1 MNPKTSVLSAV
12 IACGLAAVPARPETP
27 FDPVRGLVLRGTV
40 VTMDDEHRVLENASV
55 LVRNDQILAIWPG
68 RKAPK
73 GTPVGDAVTIELGPS
88 ALIFPGLINLHN
100 HPTFDMLPLWPAPSS
115 HTQPAAGRPL
125 GTEPYANRYQW
136 NRMFGAASP
145 EFRRLVDSPQ
155 FALSPQG
162 LDRQAETIKYAEVE
176 ALLGGGTALQGAP
189 TLAATDGLLVRN
201 VEGTNF
207 GRARIQSFVSPI
219 ASLAG
224 ADLDLVRGRMESG
237 ATDAWLVHL
246 AEGVGDADRRPGDPV
261 SSRAE
266 FATLKGKGLLADT
279 TVVIHGLALEA
290 ADFAEMRAA
299 PSARLDGTGDGLGAK
314 LVWSPLSNF
323 LLYGHTAQ
331 VYDALAADVLVSL
344 GTDWT
349 PSGSRN
355 LLGELKVADVTLR
368 ASSLLG
374 SKRALV
380 PELSVDGKHGH
391 EAREAERALDR
402 LLVDMVTRNPA
413 KAVRWYDKVGSIEAG
428 KTADLL
434 VLTPP
439 RRARRHGLPSSPY
452 RELIDATERDVRL
465 VLVGGEPLAGDAS
478 LMKRLKDGDYETVA
492 SACRCYEKG
501 VDVTKDGVP
510 KGDQT
515 LAVIQQTLGDALN
528 ALGGDHPPAGG
539 GPADDTNTYSY
550 LKQHVPLP
558 FPMTDAQFRQ
568 FVLVPVAGTV
578 GGKLNLERLTLPPL
592 LTDDDDFFFDVLG
605 ARIDPVTSTIDDPTP
620 PFLLYPSNANHVID
634 GFNPFDADR
643 FEERWYGLGGHPGS
657 EDDDD
662 DGQIPWCCDAFAAGS
677 CARNR

>member
-1 MNPKTSVLSAV
+1 MVHTPRSPAGVPSTPKAIQDPSGDTEKASASSRSLR
-12 IACGLAAVPARPETP
+12 ALPARGTSHML
-27 FDPVRGLVLRGTV
+27 DPGAVASSLGRRLATK
-40 VTMDDEHRVLENASV
+40 RVPSGNQPGDRSQNAC
-55 LVRNDQILAIWPG
+55 A
-68 RKAPK
+68 
-73 GTPVGDAVTIELGPS
+73 LGS
-88 ALIFPGLINLHN
+88 
-100 HPTFDMLPLWPAPSS
+100 
-115 HTQPAAGRPL
+115 
-125 GTEPYANRYQW
+125 
-136 NRMFGAASP
+136 SP
-145 EFRRLVDSPQ
+145 EYRRLVDSPQ

-189 TLAATDGLLVRN
+189 SLAATDGLLVRN

-219 ASLAG
+219 TSLAG
-224 ADLDLVRGRMESG
+224 ADLDLVRGRMQSG

-246 AEGVGDADRRPGDPV
+246 AEGVRDADRRPGDPV
-261 SSRAE
+261 SSHEE
-266 FATLKGKGLLADT
+266 FATLKGKGLLSDT

-314 LVWSPLSNF
+314 LVWSPLSNL

-374 SKRALV
+374 SNRALV
-380 PELSVDGKHGH
+380 PELSVEGKHGH

-413 KAVRWYDKVGSIEAG
+413 KTVRWYDKVGSIEAG
-428 KTADLL
+428 KTADLF

-439 RRARRHGLPSSPY
+439 RRARRTRTAAVALPRPDRRDRARRPRSCSSGASRWP
-452 RELIDATERDVRL
+452 AT
-465 VLVGGEPLAGDAS
+465 PP
-478 LMKRLKDGDYETVA
+478 LMKRFKNGDYETVA

-501 VDVTKDGVP
+501 VDVTKEGVP

-515 LAVIQQTLGDALN
+515 LAFIRQTLEEALN
-528 ALGGDHPPAGG
+528 ALGGDRPAGG
-539 GPADDTNTYSY
+539 RRSRRRHQHLQLPQAAHPAALPHDGRP
-550 LKQHVPLP
+550 VPP
-558 FPMTDAQFRQ
+558 VRARARGGDGRGEAQPR
-568 FVLVPVAGTV
+568 
-578 GGKLNLERLTLPPL
+578 
-592 LTDDDDFFFDVLG
+592 
-605 ARIDPVTSTIDDPTP
+605 
-620 PFLLYPSNANHVID
+620 
-634 GFNPFDADR
+634 
-643 FEERWYGLGGHPGS
+643 
-657 EDDDD
+657 
-662 DGQIPWCCDAFAAGS
+662 AAHAPAAAHG
-677 CARNR
+677 